1 MKLKQLSDL
10 DVLKDAKCGASLEGG
25 FLYLEDGE
33 TFPIAAM
40 VDLITSVDDTD
51 DTSDEGESYV
61 VMGNVDTPTLVAL
74 GFRDGPTPG
83 PFDSPSQK
91 ALRELAER
99 LKGDGIDAG
108 YEYPGFV
115 RIDLKSTAVIN
126 IGVVPVDLQSAA
138 VINIGDSNGYYSA
151 DLTEIVDQNDQAL
164 AFKLP
169 LAITPELLYVAVK
182 ELIELVK
189 QGKAGEED

>member
-126 IGVVPVDLQSAA
+126 IG
-138 VINIGDSNGYYSA
+138 DSNGYYSA